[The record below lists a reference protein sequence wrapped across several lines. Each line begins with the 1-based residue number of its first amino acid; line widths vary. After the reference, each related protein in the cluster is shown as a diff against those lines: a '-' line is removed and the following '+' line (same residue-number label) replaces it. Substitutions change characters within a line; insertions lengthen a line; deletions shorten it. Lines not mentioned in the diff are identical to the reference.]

1 MRKVAA
7 IFGLLFLWLI
17 IPTKCSAQSNFEVF
31 GGYSYLFPSVSQPEI
46 VPCPFPSC
54 PVQFVSNR
62 ASMSGLEFSGIYKPS
77 RWLGLAADYSAHYG
91 NVQGISEVHIQ
102 TYMAGPQISLPGAV
116 SPFAHVLIGGAHQ
129 STTSGTT
136 DSGGV
141 FTTASA
147 SSVAGAAGVGIDIK
161 IFPHIAIRAIQ
172 FDYLLTHFNSSTQ
185 NEPRVS
191 AGVVV
196 AF

>member
-1 MRKVAA
+1 MRKLIA
-7 IFGLLFLWLI
+7 ILGLVFVWLI
-17 IPTKCSAQSNFEVF
+17 IPAKCSAQSNFEVF
-31 GGYSYLFPSVSQPEI
+31 GGYSFLYPQVSQPEI
-46 VPCPFPSC
+46 GPCPFASC
-54 PVQFVSNR
+54 PVQFASNR
-62 ASMSGLEFSGIYKPS
+62 ATMSGLEFSGIYKPS
-77 RWLGLAADYSAHYG
+77 HWFGLTADFSADYG

-102 TYMAGPQISLPGAV
+102 TYMAGPQISLPGPV
-116 SPFAHVLIGGAHQ
+116 SPFAHILIGGAHQ
-129 STTSGTT
+129 STTSGETS
-136 DSGGV
+136 SGGV

-185 NEPRVS
+185 NEPRVA
-191 AGVVV
+191 AGVVI